1 MTFDVA
7 VVFCPFLCN
16 LKSDV
21 ILNVTLSVGIQ
32 NLSMSRHGKWG
43 YHCILGEFIQRKV
56 SGMELMCMQLFI
68 WNG

>member
-16 LKSDV
+16 LKSGV
-21 ILNVTLSVGIQ
+21 ILNVTLSVG
-32 NLSMSRHGKWG
+32 HGKWG